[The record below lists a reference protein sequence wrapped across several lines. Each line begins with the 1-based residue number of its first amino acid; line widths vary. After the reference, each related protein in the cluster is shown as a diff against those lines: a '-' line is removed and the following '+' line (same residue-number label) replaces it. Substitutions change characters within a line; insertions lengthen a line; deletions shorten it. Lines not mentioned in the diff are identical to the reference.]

1 LHPPR
6 ILLASGARLISA
18 AVVSNTGMGFFDVFA
33 NNVLVKRLRGQ
44 TGQAELI
51 AQMVGT
57 RLGDRVLVI
66 GGGDG
71 RLVAAVGAP
80 TGLTGRV
87 TAVEPEATVANR
99 VELAATAAGVL
110 VEVEAAPVERLPFE
124 DAAFDVVVVPMPATV
139 PALAAALTDAWRVVR
154 TGGRAMVITAAGT
167 PDPAAVIAQVGQ
179 SGFRAARL
187 LAEREDLAFYES
199 SRPASR
205 HPS

>member
-1 LHPPR
+1 
-6 ILLASGARLISA
+6 
-18 AVVSNTGMGFFDVFA
+18 MGFFDVFA

-44 TGQAELI
+44 TGHADLI

-87 TAVEPEATVANR
+87 TAVESDAMIANR

-110 VEVEAAPVERLPFE
+110 VEVETAGFDRLPFE
-124 DAAFDVVVVPMPATV
+124 DAAFDVAVLPMPATAE
-139 PALAAALTDAWRVVR
+139 ALAAALADAWRVVR
-154 TGGRAMVITAAGT
+154 TGGRAMVVATAGS
-167 PDPAAVIAQVGQ
+167 PESSRVIGALGHA
-179 SGFRAARL
+179 GFRAARL
-187 LAEREDLAFYES
+187 LSERDGLAFYES
-199 SRPASR
+199 SRPANR
-205 HPS
+205 HPG

>member
-1 LHPPR
+1 
-6 ILLASGARLISA
+6 
-18 AVVSNTGMGFFDVFA
+18 VSNGDMGFFDVFA

-44 TGQAELI
+44 TGLGDLI

-87 TAVEPEATVANR
+87 TAVEPDAAVANR

-110 VEVEAAPVERLPFE
+110 VEVEAAGFDRLPFE
-124 DAAFDVVVVPMPATV
+124 DAAFDVAVVPMPATV
-139 PALAAALTDAWRVVR
+139 EALGSALTDAWRVIR
-154 TGGRAMVITAAGT
+154 TGGRAMVVATAGVLE
-167 PDPAAVIAQVGQ
+167 PAKVIAVLGHA
-179 SGFRAARL
+179 GFRAARL
-187 LAEREDLAFYES
+187 LGEREGLAFYES
-199 SRPASR
+199 SRPSQRNPA
-205 HPS
+205 

>member
-1 LHPPR
+1 M
-6 ILLASGARLISA
+6 
-18 AVVSNTGMGFFDVFA
+18 TDMGFFDVFA

-44 TGQAELI
+44 SARTDLI

-87 TAVEPEATVANR
+87 TAVEADAATANK

-110 VEVEAAPVERLPFE
+110 VEVEATALDRLPFE
-124 DAAFDVVVVPMPATV
+124 DAAFDVAVVPMLATADTGKA
-139 PALAAALTDAWRVVR
+139 ALADAWRVVR
-154 TGGRAMVITAAGT
+154 TGGRAVVVATAGMPPSATVLESLGG
-167 PDPAAVIAQVGQ
+167 A
-179 SGFRAARL
+179 GFRAARL
-187 LAEREDLAFYES
+187 LAEREGLAFYES
-199 SRPASR
+199 SRPANR
-205 HPS
+205 NPG